1 MAQVALGA
9 VMVVGLVTAGV
20 VGLVWMGWRRLRSHN
35 EVSARHP
42 TRPPLRWLASPEHC
56 ARLHRR
62 LRDAVVVLRLAIP
75 EPRGRRRKDASP
87 LVAIASEV
95 EMHAIAIDCDLR
107 ILAARRGATRA
118 AERQAIAAR
127 IEEVERSAHRLAAD
141 GRGHQWSGLE
151 SREEALR
158 RISSYLD
165 AREAAWAD
173 LSRIEQDAGL
183 RASA

>member
-9 VMVVGLVTAGV
+9 VIVAGLVIVGMVGLA
-20 VGLVWMGWRRLRSHN
+20 WMGCRRLRRHN

-75 EPRGRRRKDASP
+75 EPRGRRRKDSSP
-87 LVAIASEV
+87 LAAIAAEV
-95 EMHAIAIDCDLR
+95 EMHAVAIDCDLR
-107 ILAARRGATRA
+107 VLAARRSATRA
-118 AERQAIAAR
+118 AEREAIAAR

-141 GRGHQWSGLE
+141 GRGDLCGGVE